1 MKWRTDYGKSSRNRK
16 RRRTGHIVF
25 ICATWAVSV
34 HTFEVSA
41 GKKKEM
47 IAVYD
52 LFFTEIL
59 YNNTDALG
67 G

>member
-1 MKWRTDYGKSSRNRK
+1 MKWRIDYGKSSRNRK
-16 RRRTGHIVF
+16 QGRTGHIFF
-25 ICATWAVSV
+25 ICATRAISV
-34 HTFEVSA
+34 HTLEVSA